1 MVGANVILSVSATGL
16 PAPTY
21 QWLKDGTN
29 LVGAT
34 SASLLLNSVTTNPSG
49 LYTVLVANAVGSVT
63 SAPALLTVTSSLF
76 QPPAAQT
83 SAAIHDTGFALDLM
97 LEAGRAFRVQ
107 GSTNLVVWTDVTNFT
122 STGMVFQFLDAAAM
136 NQTRRF
142 YRVVS
147 P

>member
-1 MVGANVILSVSATGL
+1 MSVTGL

-21 QWLKDGTN
+21 QWLKDGPN
-29 LVGAT
+29 LAGAT
-34 SASLLLNSVTTNPSG
+34 SASLLLNSVTTNQSG
-49 LYTVLVANAVGSVT
+49 RYTVLVANAAGSVT

-76 QPPAAQT
+76 QPPAPQT

-97 LEAGRAFRVQ
+97 LEAGRAFRLQ
-107 GSTNLVVWTDVTNFT
+107 SSTNLVLWSDVTNFT
-122 STGMVFQFLDAAAM
+122 GTGTVVHFLDAGAT

>member
-1 MVGANVILSVSATGL
+1 MSATGL

-29 LVGAT
+29 LAGAT
-34 SASLLLNSVTTNPSG
+34 SASLLLNSVTTNQSG
-49 LYTVLVANAVGSVT
+49 LYTVLVANAAGSVT

-76 QPPAAQT
+76 QPPPPQSST
-83 SAAIHDTGFALDLM
+83 AIHSTGFALNLT
-97 LEAGRAFRVQ
+97 LEVGRAFRVQ
-107 GSTNLVVWTDVTNFT
+107 GSTDLVVWTDVTNFT
-122 STGMVFQFLDAAAM
+122 STGLAFQFLDAAAT

>member
-1 MVGANVILSVSATGL
+1 M
-16 PAPTY
+16 
-21 QWLKDGTN
+21 
-29 LVGAT
+29 
-34 SASLLLNSVTTNPSG
+34 TTNQSG
-49 LYTVLVANAVGSVT
+49 RYTVLVANATGSVT

-76 QPPAAQT
+76 QPPAPQT
-83 SAAIHDTGFALDLM
+83 SAAIHSTGFALDLS
-97 LEAGRAFRVQ
+97 LEVGRAFRVQ

-122 STGMVFQFLDAAAM
+122 STGLAFQFLDAAAT